1 MSRLA
6 DYLYAI
12 AIALWVGALW
22 SIGYIAAPTL
32 FMFVADRAL
41 AGTLAGKMF
50 AIVAWLGMGC
60 SVYLLT
66 YLFFRDG
73 VRAFRLL
80 ILWLIVLMLVLTLAG
95 HFGVTPIVEKLR
107 IETAREMVESV
118 VRSRFQAWH
127 GIASILWMIQS
138 VLGVLLVTQVFKR

>member
-32 FMFVADRAL
+32 FMFVADRGL

-66 YLFFRDG
+66 
-73 VRAFRLL
+73 
-80 ILWLIVLMLVLTLAG
+80 LWLIVLMLVLTLAG

-118 VRSRFQAWH
+118 VRSRFQTWH

-138 VLGVLLVTQVFKR
+138 VLGVLLVTQTFKR

>member
-32 FMFVADRAL
+32 FMFVADRGL

-118 VRSRFQAWH
+118 VRSRFQTWH

-138 VLGVLLVTQVFKR
+138 VLGVLLVTQTFKR